1 MIEFVKKL
9 FGHVPTSINVEFILA
24 ILGIIL
30 GLISL
35 RPKGTKDKKKI
46 SIKQADNDLLVKI
59 PERFSNNIKVLFD
72 NELTA
77 DLYELTI
84 YLKNTG
90 KEVLKTED
98 FHKKCSIKFGRD
110 VKIKAVNLKADDE
123 FTKAGITT
131 AEQSVEL
138 DVSLLEPDKYV
149 RVDILYASDLKVDIK
164 FESNIIGGER
174 LRSDLE
180 LYNRIEHYVGTS
192 KDSNAWLPIS
202 FMLGGVTWVIE
213 LFIIENS
220 IGIKVFDSDF
230 NVVIPFGWF
239 SLFFIIP
246 LTITWWLFR
255 VLFFDRQPWLKIK
268 EWRELK

>member
-149 RVDILYASDLKVDIK
+149 RVDILYSSDLKVDIK

-180 LYNRIEHYVGTS
+180 LDN
-192 KDSNAWLPIS
+192 
-202 FMLGGVTWVIE
+202 
-213 LFIIENS
+213 
-220 IGIKVFDSDF
+220 
-230 NVVIPFGWF
+230 
-239 SLFFIIP
+239 
-246 LTITWWLFR
+246 
-255 VLFFDRQPWLKIK
+255 
-268 EWRELK
+268 